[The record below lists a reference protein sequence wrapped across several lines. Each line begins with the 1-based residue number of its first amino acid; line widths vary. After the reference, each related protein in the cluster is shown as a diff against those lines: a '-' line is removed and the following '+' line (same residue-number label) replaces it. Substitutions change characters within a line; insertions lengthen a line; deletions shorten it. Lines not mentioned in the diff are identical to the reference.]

1 MRKGIFGMLIEDG
14 IVFTGEKFVNGL
26 SVRLQNGIVNEVGE
40 KTAADNTES
49 RIDLEGDY
57 LLPGFVDVHIHAFRG
72 SDTMRGEADVRR
84 MSRELAKAGTGAF
97 CPTTMSA
104 SKDDTRK
111 ALSGIRSVMNRPER
125 NGARVLGAHMEA
137 PFLSE
142 NRAGAQLK
150 HFFTDPD
157 WNALMSM
164 TDETAIIRLIT
175 LAPERS
181 GSEQFIRQA
190 SKAGIRISV
199 GHTDATAAMVHTAG
213 DWGADH
219 ITHTFN
225 AQTPIHHREP
235 GVPGAALT
243 DERFYCEMIC
253 DGKHL
258 HDDIVRM
265 LILCKGAKRA
275 VAITDA
281 MEAAGMPDGEY
292 SLGGQTVYV
301 KDGAARLK
309 DGTLAGSVLTM
320 PQALYNLIHRY
331 GTDPLDACVMCIST
345 PARSIGENV
354 AGHMVPGSPGVLT
367 RWSPE
372 WQMKSV
378 ITETGE
384 ICQQI
389 L

>member
-1 MRKGIFGMLIEDG
+1 MLIENG
-14 IVFTGEKFVNGL
+14 TVFTGNGFVKGTT
-26 SVRLQNGIVNEVGE
+26 VRLQNGIVAEVGE
-40 KTAADNTES
+40 KTGEDSGEA
-49 RIDLEGDY
+49 RIDLDGDF

-72 SDTMRGEADVRR
+72 NDTMRGEADVRR
-84 MSRELAKAGTGAF
+84 MSRELAKTGTGAF

-104 SKDDTRK
+104 SETETEK
-111 ALSGIRSVMNRPER
+111 ALSGIRAVMDRPER

-137 PFLSE
+137 PYLSE
-142 NRAGAQLK
+142 HRAGAQMK
-150 HFFTDPD
+150 QYFADPD
-157 WNALMSM
+157 WDGLKRMAGSLSV
-164 TDETAIIRLIT
+164 IRLIT
-175 LAPERS
+175 IAPERN
-181 GSEQFIRQA
+181 GSEVFIRRA
-190 SKAGIRISV
+190 VEAGIRVSL
-199 GHTDATAAMVHTAG
+199 GHTDANAEQVHEAG

-243 DERFYCEMIC
+243 DDRFYCEMIC

-258 HDDIVRM
+258 HDDIIRL
-265 LILCKGAKRA
+265 LIRCKSASRA

-292 SLGGQTVYV
+292 SLGGQKVYV
-301 KDGAARLK
+301 REGAARLE

-331 GTDPLDACVMCIST
+331 GADPVSACRMCIST
-345 PARSIGENV
+345 PAESIGENV
-354 AGHMVPGSPGVLT
+354 AGHMVPGCPGVMT
-367 RWSPE
+367 RWTPD

-378 ITETGE
+378 ITENGE
-384 ICQQI
+384 VAN
-389 L
+389 

>member
-1 MRKGIFGMLIEDG
+1 MLIENG
-14 IVFTGEKFVNGL
+14 TIFTGDRFVNGPIIR
-26 SVRLQNGIVNEVGE
+26 VQNGIVTEIGE
-40 KTAADNTES
+40 KMDTDPGEI
-49 RIDLEGDY
+49 RIDLGGDY
-57 LLPGFVDVHIHAFRG
+57 LLPGFVDVHIHAFQG
-72 SDTMRGEADVRR
+72 SDTMRGEADIRR

-104 SKDDTRK
+104 SEKDT
-111 ALSGIRSVMNRPER
+111 AEAISGIRAVMDRPER

-142 NRAGAQLK
+142 KRAGAQLK
-150 HFFTDPD
+150 QYFSDPS
-157 WNALMSM
+157 WEALLCM
-164 TDETAIIRLIT
+164 TNDPTIVRLIT
-175 LAPERS
+175 LAPERD
-181 GSEQFIRQA
+181 GSEAFIRQA
-190 SKAGIRISV
+190 TKNGIRVSI
-199 GHTDATAAMVHTAG
+199 GHTDADAARVHAAG

-219 ITHTFN
+219 VTHTFN

-243 DERFYCEMIC
+243 DDRFYCEMIC

-258 HDDIVRM
+258 HEDIVRL
-265 LILCKGAKRA
+265 LIRCKGPGRT

-301 KDGAARLK
+301 KDGAARLE

-320 PQALYNLIHRY
+320 PQALSNLIHRY
-331 GTDPLDACVMCIST
+331 GADPLAACSMCIST
-345 PARSIGENV
+345 PAESIGEKV
-354 AGHMVPGSPGVLT
+354 AGHMIPGSPGVLT
-367 RWSPE
+367 RWTRE

-378 ITETGE
+378 INENGE
-384 ICQQI
+384 SCQ
-389 L
+389 LLP

>member
-1 MRKGIFGMLIEDG
+1 MLIQNG
-14 IVFTGEKFVNGL
+14 NIFTGERFVKDLN
-26 SVRLQNGIVNEVGE
+26 VRLQNGIVTEIGE
-40 KTAADNTES
+40 KTAAETGEG
-49 RIDLEGDY
+49 RIDLGEDW

-104 SKDDTRK
+104 SESDTRD
-111 ALSGIRSVMNRPER
+111 ALTGVRAVMDRPER

-142 NRAGAQLK
+142 GKAGAQLRQ
-150 HFFTDPD
+150 FFTDPD
-157 WNALMSM
+157 WDTLIRM
-164 TDETAIIRLIT
+164 TGHPSVVRLIT
-175 LAPERS
+175 MAPERN
-181 GSEQFIRQA
+181 GSEAFIRHA
-190 SKAGIRISV
+190 AEAGIRISV
-199 GHTDATAAMVHTAG
+199 GHTDATAEQVHAAA

-219 ITHTFN
+219 VTHTFN
-225 AQTPIHHREP
+225 AQTPIHHRKP

-243 DERFYCEMIC
+243 DDRYYCEMIC
-253 DGKHL
+253 DGMHL
-258 HDDIVRM
+258 HDDIIRL
-265 LILCKGAKRA
+265 LIRCKGSSRA

-281 MEAAGMPDGEY
+281 MEASGMPDGEY

-301 KDGAARLK
+301 KDGAARLE

-320 PQALYNLIHRY
+320 PQAMHNLIHRY
-331 GTDPLDACVMCIST
+331 GTDPLSACFMCIST
-345 PARSIGENV
+345 PAASIGEDV
-354 AGHMVPGSPGVLT
+354 AGHMVPGSPGILT
-367 RWSPE
+367 RWTPD

-384 ICQQI
+384 
-389 L
+389 LPTEPMK

>member
-1 MRKGIFGMLIEDG
+1 MLIGNG
-14 IVFTGEKFVNGL
+14 IVFTGKEFVDTLN
-26 SVRLQNGIVNEVGE
+26 VRIQNGIVTEVGE
-40 KTAADNTES
+40 KIDADSGEV

-72 SDTMRGEADVRR
+72 NDTMRGETDVRK

-104 SKDDTRK
+104 SEADTRS
-111 ALSGIRSVMNRPER
+111 ALEGIRSVMEKPER

-142 NRAGAQLK
+142 GKAGAQLK
-150 HFFTDPD
+150 QYFADPD
-157 WNALMSM
+157 WEAFERMAGDPSLV
-164 TDETAIIRLIT
+164 RLIT
-175 LAPERS
+175 MAPERK
-181 GSEQFIRQA
+181 GSEAFIRRA
-190 SKAGIRISV
+190 TDTGIRVSV
-199 GHTDATAAMVHTAG
+199 GHTDATAAQVHAAA

-243 DERFYCEMIC
+243 DGRYYCEMIC

-258 HDDIVRM
+258 HDDIIRL
-265 LILCKGAKRA
+265 LIRCKGADKA

-292 SLGGQTVYV
+292 ALGGQTVFV
-301 KDGAARLK
+301 KDGAARLA

-320 PQALYNLIHRY
+320 PEALRNLIHRY
-331 GTDPLDACVMCIST
+331 GADPAEACAMCTAT
-345 PARSIGENV
+345 PAASIGESV
-354 AGHMVPGSPGVLT
+354 AGHMVPGCPGVLT

-372 WQMKSV
+372 WEMKSV
-378 ITETGE
+378 ITEMGE
-384 ICQQI
+384 VANTPDE
-389 L
+389 